1 MLTHLSDEDKVILSY
16 IPMIAGWIRKDTPV
30 TEKELA
36 TFKSHY
42 PHLCHMLSGTTCAEL
57 KRHLLPFMTHPVYG
71 GYVKTV
77 ISPEGEKWLGNAIE
91 MIKRI

>member
-1 MLTHLSDEDKVILSY
+1 MFYRPSDKDKEILAY
-16 IPMIAGWIRKDTPV
+16 VPLIAGWIKSVTPL

-42 PHLCHMLSGTTCAEL
+42 PHLCHMLSATTFAEL
-57 KRHLLPFMTHPVYG
+57 KAHFVHFKEHPVYG
-71 GYVKTV
+71 GYVKV
-77 ISPEGEKWLGNAIE
+77 IISPEGEKWLSNAIE

>member
-1 MLTHLSDEDKVILSY
+1 MLPHPSDKQKEIMAYV
-16 IPMIAGWIRKDTPV
+16 PMLAGWIKSMTPL

-42 PHLCHMLSGTTCAEL
+42 PHLCHMLSATTCAEL

-77 ISPEGEKWLGNAIE
+77 MSPEGEKWLGNAIE
-91 MIKRI
+91 MIKTI